1 MCLNAGPLT
10 PAILPR
16 EGRLM
21 TEEDIAVL
29 WLWVPAAVM
38 SRRSSLDKISGVH
51 FKGKLVYNTPS
62 EVALL
67 STFPQLM
74 DLQWAV
80 SEPKHLNWPIQS
92 NKIETVILIIPTPH
106 THTKKIPGPSK
117 YKQLHKMERDEDL
130 PNLSS
135 EATTPMLRQNN

>member
-10 PAILPR
+10 LAILPR
-16 EGRLM
+16 EGRHM

-51 FKGKLVYNTPS
+51 FKGRLVYNTPS

-67 STFPQLM
+67 SMSPQLM
-74 DLQWAV
+74 NLQWAA

-92 NKIETVILIIPTPH
+92 NKIETVILIIPTRH
-106 THTKKIPGPSK
+106 THTKKKIQDQANANNFIKWK
-117 YKQLHKMERDEDL
+117 YMKPFQTYPLKQVL
-130 PNLSS
+130 
-135 EATTPMLRQNN
+135 QC

>member
-10 PAILPR
+10 LAILPR
-16 EGRLM
+16 EGRHKS
-21 TEEDIAVL
+21 EEDIAVL
-29 WLWVPAAVM
+29 WLWLPAAVM

-67 STFPQLM
+67 SMFPQLM

-92 NKIETVILIIPTPH
+92 NKTETVILIIPTPH
-106 THTKKIPGPSK
+106 THKKKKFQDQANANNSIKWKEMKTFQTYPL
-117 YKQLHKMERDEDL
+117 KQVL
-130 PNLSS
+130 
-135 EATTPMLRQNN
+135 QC